1 MGSLSQRF
9 SLSDNFTLQTTA
21 SFLFGF
27 GNRKHS
33 KSRERPE
40 SRSRCTAYLFVT
52 RYRFCILQTAHRR
65 FQVQYHCTGSSTAMV
80 VPFSELS
87 STQTEP
93 PWRLAISHTSES
105 PSPAPP
111 YSRLR
116 DLSTRKKGW
125 KMLCQSSC
133 GMPLGSKGVV
143 QPLRHHSGSPCRRR
157 LRTMV
162 SHRARSSSIT
172 KRCMRAFPFISP
184 FLCCFS

>member
-1 MGSLSQRF
+1 MKRQGPPPKRGPLGKYKVIQNAKIR
-9 SLSDNFTLQTTA
+9 
-21 SFLFGF
+21 
-27 GNRKHS
+27 
-33 KSRERPE
+33 RERPKGAPAARLIALCE
-40 SRSRCTAYLFVT
+40 MQLH
-52 RYRFCILQTAHRR
+52 CI
-65 FQVQYHCTGSSTAMV
+65 GSSTAMV
-80 VPFSELS
+80 VPLSELS

-93 PWRLAISHTSES
+93 PWRLAISHTKES

-116 DLSTRKKGW
+116 DLSTRKKGR

-143 QPLRHHSGSPCRRR
+143 QPLRHHSGSPCHRR